1 MGPDPIGRDPSA
13 TIDWATAIHNR
24 FNLAKQRSDLYMN
37 IKRLAV
43 LWLVASVGTLS
54 GGISQAQPAAKVYR
68 VGALFNRTPGP
79 DLEVL
84 KKELARLG
92 YIEGTNIVFEVQFA
106 EGKLDRLPGFAAEL
120 VAQNVDV
127 IATYGGPPTD
137 AARKAST
144 TTPIVAALVA
154 DPVAIGA
161 AATLARPGGN
171 VTGVTVHDPE
181 RAKRQLAILKEVFP
195 GLARVAFLSDADIP
209 GADANGFAPLDR
221 DNNAAAAA
229 MNIRPQTL
237 KLRGPTPDLAAALD
251 SVVSEEAD
259 ALVVME
265 VPVAILNRGRIAEL
279 ATAHRIPSMFWGGV
293 SDGGVLMSYGAT
305 IAYTYPRMPLVVD
318 KILKGA
324 KPADTPFE
332 VITRREF
339 VVNLKV
345 ARELG
350 VTIPPDVLKHADR
363 VIE

>member
-1 MGPDPIGRDPSA
+1 
-13 TIDWATAIHNR
+13 
-24 FNLAKQRSDLYMN
+24 MN
-37 IKRLAV
+37 IKRFALLA
-43 LWLVASVGTLS
+43 LVASVPTLT
-54 GGISQAQPAAKVYR
+54 GGISQAQQPAKVYR
-68 VGALFNRTPGP
+68 VGALFNRMPGP
-79 DLEVL
+79 DFDML
-84 KKELARLG
+84 KKGLARLG
-92 YIEGTNIVFEVQFA
+92 YVEGTNIVFEARFA

-120 VAQNVDV
+120 VALKVDV

-144 TTPIVAALVA
+144 TIPIVAALVA

-161 AATLARPGGN
+161 AATLAHPGGN
-171 VTGVTVHDPE
+171 VTGVTNHDPE
-181 RAKRQLAILKEVFP
+181 RAKRQLAILKVFP
-195 GLARVAFLSDADIP
+195 KLARAAFLSDADIP

-237 KLRGPTPDLAAALD
+237 KLRGPTPDLAVALD
-251 SVVSEEAD
+251 SVVSERAD

-279 ATAHRIPSMFWGGV
+279 ATARRIPTMFWGGA
-293 SDGGVLMSYGAT
+293 SDAGVLMSYGTT
-305 IAYTYPRMPLVVD
+305 IADTYPRMPLVVD

-332 VITRREF
+332 EITRRQF

-350 VTIPPDVLKHADR
+350 VTIPPEVLKRADQ

>member
-1 MGPDPIGRDPSA
+1 
-13 TIDWATAIHNR
+13 
-24 FNLAKQRSDLYMN
+24 MN
-37 IKRLAV
+37 IKRFALLA
-43 LWLVASVGTLS
+43 LVAAAATFT
-54 GGISQAQPAAKVYR
+54 GGISQAQQAAKVYR
-68 VGALFNRTPGP
+68 VGVLFNRVPGP
-79 DLEVL
+79 DFEML
-84 KKELARLG
+84 KKELARLS
-92 YIEGTNIVFEVQFA
+92 YVEGTNIIFEARFA

-120 VAQNVDV
+120 VALNVDV
-127 IATYGGPPTD
+127 IATHGGPPTN

-144 TTPIVAALVA
+144 TIPIVAALVA

-171 VTGVTVHDPE
+171 VTGVTNHDPE

-195 GLARVAFLSDADIP
+195 KLARAAFLSDADIP

-221 DNNAAAAA
+221 DNIAAAAA
-229 MNIRPQTL
+229 MNIGPQTL
-237 KLRGPTPDLAAALD
+237 KLRGPTPDLALALD
-251 SVVSEEAD
+251 SVVSEKAEVP
-259 ALVVME
+259 VVME

-279 ATAHRIPSMFWGGV
+279 ATARCIPTMFWGGV
-293 SDGGVLMSYGAT
+293 SDGLMSYGTT
-305 IAYTYPRMPLVVD
+305 IADTYPMMPLVVD

-332 VITRREF
+332 EITRREF

-350 VTIPPDVLKHADR
+350 VTIPPEVLKRADR

>member
-1 MGPDPIGRDPSA
+1 
-13 TIDWATAIHNR
+13 
-24 FNLAKQRSDLYMN
+24 MN
-37 IKRLAV
+37 IKPLAV
-43 LWLVASVGTLS
+43 LALVASVATFP
-54 GGISQAQPAAKVYR
+54 GGISQAQQAASVYR
-68 VGALFNRTPGP
+68 VRALFSRTPGP
-79 DLEVL
+79 DFEML
-84 KKELARLG
+84 KEGLARLG
-92 YIEGTNIVFEVQFA
+92 YVEGTNVVFEARFA

-120 VAQNVDV
+120 VARNVDV

-144 TTPIVAALVA
+144 TIPIVAALVA

-171 VTGVTVHDPE
+171 VTGVTNHDPE

-195 GLARVAFLSDADIP
+195 KLARVAFLSDADIP

-237 KLRGPTPDLAAALD
+237 KLRGPTPDLAVALD
-251 SVVSEEAD
+251 SVVSEKVE

-279 ATAHRIPSMFWGGV
+279 ATARRIPTMFWGGA
-293 SDGGVLMSYGAT
+293 SDGLMSYGTT
-305 IAYTYPRMPLVVD
+305 IADTYPRMPLVVD
-318 KILKGA
+318 KVLKGA

-332 VITRREF
+332 EITRRQF

-345 ARELG
+345 AHELG
-350 VTIPPDVLKHADR
+350 VTIPPEVLKRADR